1 MELFL
6 HTPTSVVG
14 ALSAQ
19 YKKAFGDATELFIVT
34 AYLTEWDSSL
44 QLNNNCK
51 SFRIIIGKD
60 FGITKKAACEKV
72 MQWLPSNRKS
82 QFMVVD
88 AISGFHPKAVFW
100 KDSLGLCH
108 SIIGSSNLTKAA
120 FESNYEVN
128 IYTQI
133 SESDYVQAKNWVKEI
148 EKYSLVVSED
158 WLLKYQE
165 QKPKAQKNKSSTSS
179 SLYQSLISLS
189 LPMPENAKKALK
201 DRRNKLALYE
211 KIKKDLYQ
219 LFRDCANGKID
230 STKFYDR
237 LLLLWN
243 WDTGRLQGRGWER
256 SGRNSDFE
264 LLSKSF
270 VKILDASAIDR
281 DDIVVQE
288 IDHLSN
294 NHVSTRKAFLS
305 EMLCLAY
312 PDDYPLLNKPVHR
325 YLINIEFSAPKN
337 ASEGSSYLDL
347 AKKLRSSLLQNPD
360 YPAKNLAELDALI
373 WLHYN

>member
-1 MELFL
+1 V
-6 HTPTSVVG
+6 P
-14 ALSAQ
+14 
-19 YKKAFGDATELFIVT
+19 
-34 AYLTEWDSSL
+34 
-44 QLNNNCK
+44 
-51 SFRIIIGKD
+51 
-60 FGITKKAACEKV
+60 
-72 MQWLPSNRKS
+72 
-82 QFMVVD
+82 
-88 AISGFHPKAVFW
+88 
-100 KDSLGLCH
+100 
-108 SIIGSSNLTKAA
+108 
-120 FESNYEVN
+120 
-128 IYTQI
+128 
-133 SESDYVQAKNWVKEI
+133 
-148 EKYSLVVSED
+148 
-158 WLLKYQE
+158 
-165 QKPKAQKNKSSTSS
+165 
-179 SLYQSLISLS
+179 
-189 LPMPENAKKALK
+189 
-201 DRRNKLALYE
+201 
-211 KIKKDLYQ
+211 
-219 LFRDCANGKID
+219 